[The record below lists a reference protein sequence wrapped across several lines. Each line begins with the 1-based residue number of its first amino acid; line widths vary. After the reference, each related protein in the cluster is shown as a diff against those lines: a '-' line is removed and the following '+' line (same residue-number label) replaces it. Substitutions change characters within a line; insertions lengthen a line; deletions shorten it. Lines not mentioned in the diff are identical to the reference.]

1 VRKYLISFITLGMM
15 VFVSQADALQVT
27 ILMSEDNDAYHE
39 FADSFISESQRNKL
53 SLEIQQTNS
62 LPSKSD
68 LIIAVGLNSA
78 IIASASR
85 LPVLCVF
92 ISKAGFRKIVR
103 GLPVNREKNTFS
115 AIYLD
120 QPINRQVAMV
130 AAALPEIKSIGLLYS
145 YLSPDLENYRK
156 AIIEKGFALREK
168 KLESADSLYRDLDS
182 LLEKSNVL
190 LAIPDTEVYNSLTMR
205 NILMTTY
212 RRRVPVVGFSS
223 AYVKA
228 GALCAVFSTPS
239 QIAVQAVSLTGQ
251 FIDTP
256 LLPVA
261 QYPAEFYVMFNQQVA
276 RSLGISIK
284 ENVALIREIEASEN
298 DKQGGD

>member
-1 VRKYLISFITLGMM
+1 M
-15 VFVSQADALQVT
+15 VFASQAEALQVT

-39 FADSFISESQRNKL
+39 FANSFISESERNKFAL
-53 SLEIQQTNS
+53 DIQQTKT
-62 LPSKSD
+62 LPIKSD
-68 LIIAVGLNSA
+68 LIIAVGLKSA
-78 IIASASR
+78 IIASESR

-92 ISKAGFRKIVR
+92 ISKAAYRKVVQDS
-103 GLPVNREKNTFS
+103 LVYREKNTLS

-120 QPINRQVAMV
+120 QPIKRQVAMV

-145 YLSPDLENYRK
+145 YLSPDLDNYRK
-156 AIIEKGFALREK
+156 AIAEKGFALREQ
-168 KLESADSLYRDLDS
+168 KLDSADSLYRNLES

-212 RRRVPVVGFSS
+212 RRKVPVVGFSS

-228 GALCAVFSTPS
+228 GALCAVFSMPS
-239 QIAVQAVSLTGQ
+239 QIAVQAARLTGQ
-251 FIDTP
+251 FIDTS
-256 LLPVA
+256 LLPMA
-261 QYPAEFYVMFNQQVA
+261 QYPAEFYVMSNQQVA

-284 ENVALIREIEASEN
+284 QNAALIREIEASEH
-298 DKQGGD
+298 DKKGGD